1 MASTRDSFSGWI
13 VGTGADRKKRERE
26 RDTHREIKKCIRLE
40 DFHKALVQV
49 CFFQN
54 PPFNN

>member
-1 MASTRDSFSGWI
+1 MAGLLVRVLIG
-13 VGTGADRKKRERE
+13 KKERHRE
-26 RDTHREIKKCIRLE
+26 THREIKKCIRLE

-54 PPFNN
+54 PPFDN